1 MRLIGLAVVLVISLT
16 LAPLAVGAQQSTTL
30 TRIAFL
36 GAESPSTNQHF
47 LDAFR
52 NGLREYGYVEG
63 QNIALE
69 ARWAEGHNERFPE
82 LVRDLVRLR
91 PAVIMAVSSPGALAA
106 KTEAATTPT
115 VFIAGDPIG
124 SGLVRSLGRPEGN
137 LTGISL
143 FLGDEFYAK
152 WLEVLREVIPKL
164 SRVAVLV
171 NPTNPAAPGYITGL
185 EKAAQTL
192 GVKLQPREVRDPAQ
206 FPGAF
211 AAFSA
216 ARAQA
221 LIVVPD
227 PVTVRNRRR
236 IVELAAQNRIPSVYG
251 FREFV
256 DAGGFISYGVNIPR
270 LCHRAAY
277 FVDKILKGAKPA
289 DLPVEQST
297 KFELVIN
304 MKTAKALGLKIPQ
317 SLFVRADEIIE

>member
-1 MRLIGLAVVLVISLT
+1 MNRRAFVAGLGAA
-16 LAPLAVGAQQSTTL
+16 LAAAYAEAQQSTTL

-36 GAESPSTNQHF
+36 GAESPSTNRHF

-69 ARWAEGHNERFPE
+69 TRWAEGHNERFPE

-106 KTEAATTPT
+106 KTEAATTPI
-115 VFIAGDPIG
+115 VFIASDPVG
-124 SGLVRSLGRPEGN
+124 SRLIRSLGRPEGN

-152 WLEVLREVIPKL
+152 WLEVLREVIPKV

-227 PVTVRNRRR
+227 PVTVRNRGQ

-256 DAGGFISYGVNIPR
+256 DAGGFISYGSTSPSSVTAPPISSTRFSRVPSPPISPSSSRQSSSWSSTSRPPR
-270 LCHRAAY
+270 RWA
-277 FVDKILKGAKPA
+277 
-289 DLPVEQST
+289 
-297 KFELVIN
+297 
-304 MKTAKALGLKIPQ
+304 
-317 SLFVRADEIIE
+317 SLSRRRCCCGRIRS